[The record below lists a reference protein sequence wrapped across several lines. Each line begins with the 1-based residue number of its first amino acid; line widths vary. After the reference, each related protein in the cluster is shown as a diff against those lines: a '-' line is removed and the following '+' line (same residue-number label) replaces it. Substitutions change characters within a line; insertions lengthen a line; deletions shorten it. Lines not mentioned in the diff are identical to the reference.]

1 MYTHAH
7 TYIHTYLY
15 FFKSYIVGLEKNNLW
30 KHLTKNYSVISTHA
44 QAIFLIEQ
52 IFTQPMHSNVN
63 EMILGDTC
71 VGMLVKTQKA
81 IIYPN
86 KVIIEHSCAFCAL
99 HWMPCHGSGMWSWG
113 TRIEGGWCDDD
124 DDKLGTRRF
133 GQSEWRRGVAAC
145 GAWLSSHQV
154 LAGSAGTN
162 SRVFTIDHGRAGSER
177 LGLSRILPSLAPA
190 ELCLERAGR
199 YWVISGNVT
208 TGPGWILEIYY
219 WLDIASKNVNGTVRN
234 IVPHLCSL

>member
-1 MYTHAH
+1 MCI
-7 TYIHTYLY
+7 YI
-15 FFKSYIVGLEKNNLW
+15 
-30 KHLTKNYSVISTHA
+30 
-44 QAIFLIEQ
+44 
-52 IFTQPMHSNVN
+52 SNWADFYPAN
-63 EMILGDTC
+63 AFQYKEMILGDTC
-71 VGMLVKTQKA
+71 VGKDTKGNYLSKQG
-81 IIYPN
+81 N
-86 KVIIEHSCAFCAL
+86 NCAL
-99 HWMPCHGSGMWSWG
+99 NWMPCHGSRMWSWG

-124 DDKLGTRRF
+124 DDELGTRRF

-162 SRVFTIDHGRAGSER
+162 SRVFTIHHGRAGSER
-177 LGLSRILPSLAPA
+177 LGLSIILPSLAPA
-190 ELCLERAGR
+190 ALCLERAGR

>member
-1 MYTHAH
+1 MYTYAH

-15 FFKSYIVGLEKNNLW
+15 FLKSYIVGLKKNNLW

-44 QAIFLIEQ
+44 QDIFLIEQ

-99 HWMPCHGSGMWSWG
+99 HWMPCHGSRMWSWG

-190 ELCLERAGR
+190 ALCLERAGR

-219 WLDIASKNVNGTVRN
+219 WLDIASKNGYGTVRN

>member
-1 MYTHAH
+1 MYTHTH
-7 TYIHTYLY
+7 TYIHTHIHTYLY
-15 FFKSYIVGLEKNNLW
+15 FFKSYIVGLKKNNLW

-44 QAIFLIEQ
+44 QDIFLIEQ

-71 VGMLVKTQKA
+71 VGMLVKTQTA

-86 KVIIEHSCAFCAL
+86 TVIIEHSCAFCAL
-99 HWMPCHGSGMWSWG
+99 HWMPCHGSRMWSWV

-124 DDKLGTRRF
+124 DNELGTRRF

-162 SRVFTIDHGRAGSER
+162 SRVFTIDHGRGKTRVEYNIAQSCSCCA
-177 LGLSRILPSLAPA
+177 LSRACWALLSYLRQCHNRTGLNIGNILL
-190 ELCLERAGR
+190 
-199 YWVISGNVT
+199 W
-208 TGPGWILEIYY
+208 
-219 WLDIASKNVNGTVRN
+219 
-234 IVPHLCSL
+234 